1 MKIYKVKVN
10 GKVYEVELEKVSETE
25 GSVEATASA
34 PKAASA
40 GADTINSPL
49 QGKVFKLP
57 VSVGDVVSSGD
68 VVAIIEAMKM
78 ESEVQTSK
86 SGTVKEILV
95 SVGNEVDSNQ
105 PLIVI
110 E

>member
-25 GSVEATASA
+25 GSVEAKTEVKTVST
-34 PKAASA
+34 
-40 GADTINSPL
+40 GDETINSPL
-49 QGKVFKLP
+49 QGKVFKIP
-57 VSVGDVVSSGD
+57 VKVGDVVSSGD
-68 VVAIIEAMKM
+68 VVVIIEAMKM

-86 SGTVKEILV
+86 SGTIKEILV
-95 SVGNEVDSNQ
+95 SVGSEVDSNQ